1 LTLPFRQQQIAH
13 AKTATVVKGPSSK
26 GKAVGKR
33 GKSPATIDAGE
44 AYATAVRRTLLAVGA
59 AFAFGFGLW
68 FMEGRQPAMEFF
80 AGYLI
85 EESLS
90 VDNIFVF
97 IMLFEY
103 FKVGLGRWRG
113 RREEEQDREQ
123 CGGTGPFLDAH
134 AHAVPLCLLPSLRSP
149 LNINRGPFRGESWGP
164 WPCGAS

>member
-1 LTLPFRQQQIAH
+1 
-13 AKTATVVKGPSSK
+13 
-26 GKAVGKR
+26 
-33 GKSPATIDAGE
+33 
-44 AYATAVRRTLLAVGA
+44 
-59 AFAFGFGLW
+59 
-68 FMEGRQPAMEFF
+68 MEFF